1 MPDSSAL
8 FAVASI
14 ISLLFISKL
23 LSMSQSSNH
32 SPPPCPSQ
40 VRAQFGPTHPSCWGG
55 HPIFRHDD
63 NSPGVQRASEK
74 AFPCS
79 ALSCREAYPSNFE
92 VSP

>member
-1 MPDSSAL
+1 MPDSLAL

-14 ISLLFISKL
+14 ISLLFVSKP

-32 SPPPCPSQ
+32 SIPLCPLQ
-40 VRAQFGPTHPSCWGG
+40 ARAQFAPTHPSCQGG
-55 HPIFRHDD
+55 RPTFCHDD

-74 AFPCS
+74 AFPCG
-79 ALSCREAYPSNFE
+79 ALSHREAYPSNFE